1 MEGLKRNSYIFA
13 ALCLAVGIAILLS
26 PQKVL
31 AKKTENWME
40 QQVPDQVNGWRFV
53 PGNENPMQS
62 YRMSESTY
70 ETLRPFG
77 IVARNYEKEGRMID
91 VVLIASNDYESFHDP
106 RVCFTSQQYEIKKE
120 SIDKIP
126 TRTRGAIRATV
137 AEMRTRDRDMFT
149 IFFYK
154 GPTGG
159 FFALPRDLK
168 LNIFASMLMGN
179 DNMDAV
185 FYRFIPITP
194 DITIEELKE
203 FVVDYMETVKETSG
217 GYF

>member
-1 MEGLKRNSYIFA
+1 MEGLTKRTYIFA
-13 ALCLAVGIAILLS
+13 ALCAVLGIGLFLAPNQVM
-26 PQKVL
+26 
-31 AKKTENWME
+31 AKKTESWME

-62 YRMSESTY
+62 YKMGESTY
-70 ETLRPFG
+70 TTLRPFG

-120 SIDKIP
+120 SVDKIQ
-126 TRTRGAIRATV
+126 TRTRGTIRATV
-137 AEMRTRDRDMFT
+137 ADMRTRDRETST

-159 FFALPRDLK
+159 FHALPRDLK
-168 LNIFASMLMGN
+168 LNIFYSMLTGN
-179 DNMDAV
+179 KNMDGV

-194 DITIEELKE
+194 DISEEDLKA
-203 FVVDYMETVKETSG
+203 FVVDYLETVKETSN